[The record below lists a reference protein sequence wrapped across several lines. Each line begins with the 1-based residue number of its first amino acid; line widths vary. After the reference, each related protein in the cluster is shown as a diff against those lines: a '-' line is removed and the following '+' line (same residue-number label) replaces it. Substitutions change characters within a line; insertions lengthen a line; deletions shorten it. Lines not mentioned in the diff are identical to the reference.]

1 MIWYLKILIINS
13 NLVIQWDV
21 QAGTQSA
28 RRKNK
33 YFSSKYTAYF
43 ISRAWSRF
51 HSNFTVLHTNTH
63 TLSVNIRTLPG
74 THTMRHRDYVPFFQS
89 VSSRSAT
96 TQTATGEHKHGEAP
110 PHTSRSL
117 TRSLINSPTCA
128 RSFSSEVY
136 IAFLTGEN
144 CRAIKSSEEEHSSSW
159 Y

>member
-1 MIWYLKILIINS
+1 MYKLELNQQEGKTSIFLLNTRPI
-13 NLVIQWDV
+13 
-21 QAGTQSA
+21 
-28 RRKNK
+28 
-33 YFSSKYTAYF
+33 SSQERDHDSIATSPSYTP
-43 ISRAWSRF
+43 
-51 HSNFTVLHTNTH
+51 TH
-63 TLSVNIRTLPG
+63 TLSVWTSVHYQG
-74 THTMRHRDYVPFFQS
+74 HRDYVPFFQS

-128 RSFSSEVY
+128 RSFSSEVH